1 MTTIISADDS
11 TLVAATGHYYLAPTG
26 TARPTNPKA
35 PGSAWTDAGDTSL
48 DAPFGFTFDGGDDTV
63 LGTWQNPAKRVTHAP
78 LTISV
83 AFTLL
88 NWTIDSLKLYW
99 GGNGNTVAGRFR
111 VPVSPT
117 ESTMA
122 LFILIQDGLEEVGI
136 YFPSVSIYRADDI
149 SGDATSFAGLPVRA
163 TVLGV
168 TGNDWLFEIDPKTDL
183 DVASIANAP
192 STSSKAVGQTTQLVV
207 TATLTD
213 ATTRDVTAIATYTT
227 SDATKAT
234 VNAAG
239 LVTFVATGSATITAN
254 YGEKTSTTA

>member
-1 MTTIISADDS
+1 MANDA
-11 TLVAATGHYYLAPTG
+11 TLVPGTGRYYLAPTG

-35 PGSAWTDAGDTSL
+35 PGASWTDVGDTALES
-48 DAPFGFTFDGGDDTV
+48 PFGFTFEGGDSTV

-99 GGNGNTVAGRFR
+99 GGNGATVAGRYR

-117 ESTMA
+117 ETTMA
-122 LFILIQDGLEEVGI
+122 LFVLIQDGLEEVGI

-149 SGDATSFAGLPVRA
+149 GGDATSFAGMPVRA
-163 TVLGV
+163 TILGV

-183 DVASIANAP
+183 DVSTLDLLPA
-192 STSSKAVGQTTQLVV
+192 TSSKAAGQTTQLTA

-213 ATTRDVTAIATYTT
+213 ASTRDVTSIATYTT

-234 VNAAG
+234 VNSAG
-239 LVTFVATGSATITAN
+239 LVTFVAAGTATITAA
-254 YGEKTSTTA
+254 YGQKTDTTAITVTA